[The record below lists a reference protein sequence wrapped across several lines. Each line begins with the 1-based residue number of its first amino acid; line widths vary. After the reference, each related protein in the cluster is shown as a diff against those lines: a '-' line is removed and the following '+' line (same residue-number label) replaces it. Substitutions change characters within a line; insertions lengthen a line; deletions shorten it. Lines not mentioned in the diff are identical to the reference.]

1 VTRYLHSIRFGNLMA
16 CLAELSYQIADRP
29 IEVLELGG
37 NTGRA
42 YEAMHARF
50 RVNYRGVDIDEE
62 VIVIARQRTNCAFLL
77 ADAADPQFVEPGSAD
92 IVVALETL
100 ELIPEA
106 TVVRTA
112 ENVARVVRPRL
123 GADRDR
129 PGDLG

>member
-1 VTRYLHSIRFGNLMA
+1 MA
-16 CLAELSYQIADRP
+16 CLAELSYQITDRP
-29 IEVLELGG
+29 IEILELGG